1 MAQTQT
7 RSRSRAPQNHR
18 QHQHPQQRNR
28 RHGQGG
34 GGGNSGKKALFII
47 LGVVVVAAIVGA
59 VIWFLTRESDFSRK
73 TLDDYV
79 AQQEGRPALN
89 PGGAVYVDF
98 SDGMNNAYTSE
109 ETRAALQAVVNALN
123 GSSKQNTFYSVID
136 GKIEPMADMGVTDIY
151 NKILSPAS
159 YTQQQAPIQKTL
171 AQIVSKKQPAVFITD
186 FEEYKGAGIEQG
198 AYAKDEF
205 IQWLAEGFNIYFF
218 KWDFIENGKPKHL
231 FFAVFDDNSEALY
244 NKLYNAI
251 KSVSPNFETFVL
263 PGRGYAYSEFVNYL
277 SECKGGTYHN
287 SKGVDVVSGTIED
300 CSESAFY
307 KYTKRVA
314 DSTGKEAY
322 LPGDIYAGHLAQ
334 YYPLTVTWS
343 EIIKTAKAQADPG
356 VPEADRYTHFL
367 SKLYVNFTT
376 QNAYNIRG
384 IEARVFDV
392 EEIVKASQP
401 LTDEQKAEMKKKG
414 ENPDTIATPKDK
426 ELPDFFTAKVEP
438 VQGTLNEPDLWPKE
452 GWQEILVDFD
462 ERFNGTLPG
471 WTTMGNLIRINIVIS
486 SVSPVDK
493 SVIDNFFGWAGNASL
508 SESVY
513 NAICSSNVSPVGQ
526 ILMSYFIKNTTEK

>member
-7 RSRSRAPQNHR
+7 RSRSRAPQNRR
-18 QHQHPQQRNR
+18 QNHPQQRNR

-47 LGVVVVAAIVGA
+47 LGVVVIAAIVGV
-59 VIWFLTRESDFSRK
+59 VIWFLTRDSDFSRK

-186 FEEYKGAGIEQG
+186 FEEYKGAGIEQA
-198 AYAKDEF
+198 AYATDEF

-218 KWDFIENGKPKHL
+218 KWDFVENGKPKHL
-231 FFAVFDDNSEALY
+231 FFAVFDDNSKALY
-244 NKLYNAI
+244 NKLDNAI

-300 CSESAFY
+300 CSEAAFY

-314 DSTGKEAY
+314 GSTGKGAF
-322 LPGDIYAGHLAQ
+322 LPIDTYAGHLAQ
-334 YYPLTVTWS
+334 YYPLTVT
-343 EIIKTAKAQADPG
+343 
-356 VPEADRYTHFL
+356 
-367 SKLYVNFTT
+367 
-376 QNAYNIRG
+376 
-384 IEARVFDV
+384 
-392 EEIVKASQP
+392 
-401 LTDEQKAEMKKKG
+401 
-414 ENPDTIATPKDK
+414 
-426 ELPDFFTAKVEP
+426 
-438 VQGTLNEPDLWPKE
+438 
-452 GWQEILVDFD
+452 
-462 ERFNGTLPG
+462 
-471 WTTMGNLIRINIVIS
+471 
-486 SVSPVDK
+486 
-493 SVIDNFFGWAGNASL
+493 
-508 SESVY
+508 
-513 NAICSSNVSPVGQ
+513 
-526 ILMSYFIKNTTEK
+526 

>member
-7 RSRSRAPQNHR
+7 RSRSRAPQNRR
-18 QHQHPQQRNR
+18 QNHPQQRNR

-47 LGVVVVAAIVGA
+47 LGVVVIAAIVGV
-59 VIWFLTRESDFSRK
+59 VIRFFPPESDFSRK

-98 SDGMNNAYTSE
+98 SDGMNNAYASE
-109 ETRAALQAVVNALN
+109 ETRAALQTAVNALN

-186 FEEYKGAGIEQG
+186 FEEYKGAGIVQA

-231 FFAVFDDNSEALY
+231 FFAVFDDNSKALY
-244 NKLYNAI
+244 NKLDNAI

-287 SKGVDVVSGTIED
+287 SKGVDEVSGTIED
-300 CSESAFY
+300 CSAAAFH
-307 KYTKRVA
+307 KYTKHVA
-314 DSTGKEAY
+314 GSIDT
-322 LPGDIYAGHLAQ
+322 YAGHLAQ
-334 YYPLTVTWS
+334 YYPLTETWS

-414 ENPDTIATPKDK
+414 KNPDTIATPKDK

-486 SVSPVDK
+486 RVSPVDK
-493 SVIDNFFGWAGNASL
+493 SVIDNFFGWAGNSSL

-526 ILMSYFIKNTTEK
+526 ILMSYFIKNTAEE

>member
-1 MAQTQT
+1 M
-7 RSRSRAPQNHR
+7 
-18 QHQHPQQRNR
+18 
-28 RHGQGG
+28 
-34 GGGNSGKKALFII
+34 
-47 LGVVVVAAIVGA
+47 
-59 VIWFLTRESDFSRK
+59 
-73 TLDDYV
+73 
-79 AQQEGRPALN
+79 
-89 PGGAVYVDF
+89 
-98 SDGMNNAYTSE
+98 
-109 ETRAALQAVVNALN
+109 
-123 GSSKQNTFYSVID
+123 
-136 GKIEPMADMGVTDIY
+136 
-151 NKILSPAS
+151 
-159 YTQQQAPIQKTL
+159 
-171 AQIVSKKQPAVFITD
+171 
-186 FEEYKGAGIEQG
+186 
-198 AYAKDEF
+198 
-205 IQWLAEGFNIYFF
+205 
-218 KWDFIENGKPKHL
+218 
-231 FFAVFDDNSEALY
+231 
-244 NKLYNAI
+244 
-251 KSVSPNFETFVL
+251 
-263 PGRGYAYSEFVNYL
+263 NYL

-392 EEIVKASQP
+392 EEIVKAAQP

-526 ILMSYFIKNTTEK
+526 ILMSYFIKNTAEK